1 VSANS
6 APPRPAA
13 SIRRVDRLSARELDD
28 LTEVLVS
35 CVAEGASLGFH
46 APLAADA
53 ARAWW
58 AGIPRDGVIL
68 LVAEQAGRIV
78 GTVQLQPAESENGA
92 HRGEVAKL
100 LVNPAWRRQGI
111 ARALMLALE
120 EDARDGQDPA
130 RTRHPRGQ
138 PQQRSLS
145 RPWLSGSRPYPR
157 LGPRRRRHI
166 ERHRLLV
173 QAAEP
178 SARTRHSALSR
189 SPVNSVPTVVLVPRL
204 ERAGVVIDQLR
215 RGEAS

>member
-1 VSANS
+1 MSVNS

-13 SIRRVDRLSARELDD
+13 SIRRVDRLSDRELDD

-46 APLAADA
+46 TPLPVDV

-68 LVAEQAGRIV
+68 LVAEQEGRIV

-100 LVNPAWRRQGI
+100 LVHPAWRRQGI

-120 EDARDGQDPA
+120 EDARATGK
-130 RTRHPRGQ
+130 T
-138 PQQRSLS
+138 
-145 RPWLSGSRPYPR
+145 
-157 LGPRRRRHI
+157 
-166 ERHRLLV
+166 LLV
-173 QAAEP
+173 LDTREGDPSNDLYRALGYQEAGRIPGWARDAAGTS
-178 SARTRHSALSR
+178 SATVFWYKPLNPPPELGTR
-189 SPVNSVPTVVLVPRL
+189 P
-204 ERAGVVIDQLR
+204 
-215 RGEAS
+215 

>member
-1 VSANS
+1 VSVNS

-46 APLAADA
+46 TPLPVDV
-53 ARAWW
+53 ARDWW

-100 LVNPAWRRQGI
+100 LVHPAWRRQGI

-120 EDARDGQDPA
+120 EVARATGKTLLVLDTREGDPSNDLYGALGYREAGRIPGWARDAAGTSSATVFWYKP
-130 RTRHPRGQ
+130 
-138 PQQRSLS
+138 
-145 RPWLSGSRPYPR
+145 
-157 LGPRRRRHI
+157 
-166 ERHRLLV
+166 LL
-173 QAAEP
+173 
-178 SARTRHSALSR
+178 
-189 SPVNSVPTVVLVPRL
+189 
-204 ERAGVVIDQLR
+204 
-215 RGEAS
+215 